1 MGIPQFRS
9 EGVDQGAANNG
20 AFTIS
25 FASFTWQA
33 NDIIELVF
41 ATDGWVPVLTTA
53 NGFALAQDPAGNSA
67 GITTNGGTVG
77 TAECGIFV
85 YWKRA
90 VGSTTAT
97 DPPPVFQAPSVSG
110 GTSWCLQP
118 NSFSGARTSGTPY
131 TAITSSIVTT
141 ATSAVTSVAAS
152 SGLANC
158 LFMPRVASSN
168 DDAAFNNWTM
178 TGSAGPSGTGAPQTG
193 WHNSTGN
200 ACAFTGD
207 EGGFAAAISNVTATT
222 TFAAATKQ
230 ALVTLVMASLP
241 EPTPDEESP
250 YRAYPPPPMQ
260 PWRQVMVA
268 DELPPQPTAAF
279 DEDQPVALLPPA
291 PIQAIQAR
299 TVDDEITTPIALSIG
314 VTAWREKANT
324 TTPNTGTV
332 TTLASYPA
340 WPASTAQQIVND
352 PRVTNSGNVYEL
364 ATSGTTASS
373 GGPTGTPAPVTN
385 GAITDGT
392 AKWNFLVTG
401 SGAVN
406 SQTNGSMFLVSSGQ
420 GSDTNSGTT
429 PTDNMGNTYTKIGS
443 TSFFAGFPQSSAA
456 SYVASLP
463 STGGTGHTVSGT
475 YGLGLD
481 GGGDEKSL
489 MFVEVIGGTSIVDH
503 SQGEFSPNGSNVV
516 TSASVTT
523 TGPAILVC
531 FCWLNGGVQAD
542 GFLHQATPG
551 SGFAQLPLASGLLEI
566 GNTAGQVQGCTI
578 WKQVSGAGTY
588 TASITTASDGGTVEG
603 AVMHLIAVQGSAAL
617 TIVADEDRPPTVW
630 PQAWPTPPTISLQSQ
645 TEELPSPLTP
655 IDDTSAM
662 PQVPPAR
669 MLVVQ
674 TSVSDDDVPTLIAVD
689 DDSPQVS
696 PQPLPALRVVPTPSD
711 DDAPTLLAVDD
722 DSPVAAPVPPVLLR
736 VIPAP
741 SDDDAPLLYAVD
753 DDQPA
758 PSVQSPPAPRPLAA
772 PPSADDEFPLGA
784 VLTDEDSPAQVQT
797 PRSMTSTVIPS
808 ADDEPPVQAMVD
820 EDQQSAQ
827 AAPLPRP
834 VTTQFSSDDEVA
846 TTSAAA
852 IDEDT
857 PTAQP
862 VPPPP
867 VELLAWQAADELPV
881 TIAASVVDDDQSAPL
896 AMPRAFVQAS
906 QLATDDDAPVQ
917 VTPVVEDD
925 TAPPVA
931 QPPRM
936 AVLAQADLDDL
947 PLIVLDDEQPTVTM
961 GQRPTLP
968 PNAIPASDDIPAAF
982 VVDEDGSTS
991 AMPWRMPAM
1000 PWWTADGD
1008 ELPTPL
1014 APGPLVSDDDSPQQ
1028 YQRPWMIAQPQ
1039 WSAIEDVL
1047 VFGVAPPFT
1056 LQPKHVQIVSTAVF
1070 LDVSQPITVLLVEVT
1085 NG

>member
-25 FASFTWQA
+25 FAAFTWQA
-33 NDIIELVF
+33 NDIIEIVF

-90 VGSTTAT
+90 VGTTTTT

-131 TAITSSIVTT
+131 TSITSSIVTT
-141 ATSAVTSVAAS
+141 ATTAVTSVAAS

-207 EGGFAAAISNVTATT
+207 EGGFAAATSNVTATT
-222 TFAAATKQ
+222 TFAASTKQ

-260 PWRQVMVA
+260 PWRQVMGA

-279 DEDQPVALLPPA
+279 DDDRTVALLPPP

-299 TVDDEITTPIALSIG
+299 TVDDELTTPITLSIG

-401 SGAVN
+401 NGAAN
-406 SQTNGSMFLVSSGQ
+406 TQTNGSMFLVSSGQ

-429 PTDNMGNTYTKIGS
+429 PTDNMGNTYTKIGA
-443 TSFFAGFPQSSAA
+443 TSFFASFPQSSAA

-463 STGGTGHTVSGT
+463 STGGTGHTISGT

-566 GNTAGQVQGCTI
+566 GNTAGQVQGTTI

-669 MLVVQ
+669 MLMAP
-674 TSVSDDDVPTLIAVD
+674 TSISDEDVPTLIAVD
-689 DDSPQVS
+689 DDS
-696 PQPLPALRVVPTPSD
+696 LGM
-711 DDAPTLLAVDD
+711 
-722 DSPVAAPVPPVLLR
+722 SPVAPVLLR
-736 VIPAP
+736 VVPAP

-758 PSVQSPPAPRPLAA
+758 PNIQSPLARRPLAVPTEDDVPTLLAIDDDSPQPAIQAPQVARAAA

-784 VLTDEDSPAQVQT
+784 VLTDEDSPAQVQS
-797 PRSMTSTVIPS
+797 PRSLTSTVMPA
-808 ADDEPPVQAMVD
+808 ADDEPPIQAVVD

-834 VTTQFSSDDEVA
+834 FAMQLGPDDEVA

-852 IDEDT
+852 IDDDT
-857 PTAQP
+857 PTVQP
-862 VPPPP
+862 VPLPP
-867 VELLAWQAADELPV
+867 VELLAWQGADELPV

-896 AMPRAFVQAS
+896 AMPRAVVQVA

-931 QPPRM
+931 QLPRM
-936 AVLAQADLDDL
+936 AALAQADLDEL
-947 PLIVLDDEQPTVTM
+947 PILVLDDEQTPVTI
-961 GQRPTLP
+961 GPRPAQ
-968 PNAIPASDDIPAAF
+968 AISANPASDDVPSAF
-982 VVDEDGSTS
+982 ILDEDSGPP

-1000 PWWTADGD
+1000 PWWTTDGD
-1008 ELPTPL
+1008 ELPAPL
-1014 APGPLVSDDDSPQQ
+1014 APGPLVADDDRPQQ
-1028 YQRPWMIAQPQ
+1028 YQRPWMVAQPQ
-1039 WSAIEDVL
+1039 WSAVEDVL